1 MRQLDYYLSLRSPWA
16 FLGSQRL
23 EQIARRQKVGV
34 AVKPVDFSVI
44 FPASGGLPL
53 PKRAPQRQAY
63 RMMELKRW
71 SAHLGIKM
79 VFEPRYQSAPE
90 GLAARFV
97 IASQA
102 IGGDPLRLAHA
113 LLAAMWQ
120 QERNIAEVGT
130 LEAIAAE
137 TGHHAATLA
146 AKALHPDIQARY
158 EALTQEALER
168 GVFGAPS
175 YVLADGEIFWGQD
188 RLELLERALASESQ
202 SEVR

>member
-1 MRQLDYYLSLRSPWA
+1 MRRLDYYLSLRSPWA
-16 FLGSQRL
+16 FLGSHRL
-23 EQIARRQKVGV
+23 EQIAQRHRIKI
-34 AVKPVDFSVI
+34 AVKPVDFGVV

-53 PKRAPQRQAY
+53 PKRAPQRLAY

-71 SAHLGIKM
+71 SAHLGVAM
-79 VFEPRYQSAPE
+79 VFEPSCLPAPE

-97 IASQA
+97 IAA
-102 IGGDPLRLAHA
+102 EATGGDPLQLAHA
-113 LLAAMWQ
+113 VLAAIWQ

-137 TGHHAATLA
+137 TGHNSGALA
-146 AKALHPDIQARY
+146 AKAFDPETQFRY

-175 YVLADGEIFWGQD
+175 YVLENGEIFWGQD
-188 RLELLERALASESQ
+188 RLEFLERALVGESQ
-202 SEVR
+202 TAV

>member
-1 MRQLDYYLSLRSPWA
+1 MRQIDYYLSLRSPWA
-16 FLGSQRL
+16 FLGADRL
-23 EQIARRQKVGV
+23 EQIALRHRVRI
-34 AVKPVDFSVI
+34 AVKPVDFGVI

-53 PKRAPQRQAY
+53 PKRAPQRRAY

-97 IASQA
+97 VASEA
-102 IGGDPLRLAHA
+102 VGGDPLRLAHA
-113 LLAAMWQ
+113 ILSAMWQ
-120 QERNIAEVGT
+120 QERNIADVGT
-130 LEAIAAE
+130 LQAIATE

-146 AKALHPDIQARY
+146 AKAVDPEIQARY
-158 EALTQEALER
+158 EALTEQALAC

-188 RLELLERALASESQ
+188 RLDLLDRALASESQ
-202 SEVR
+202 GEV